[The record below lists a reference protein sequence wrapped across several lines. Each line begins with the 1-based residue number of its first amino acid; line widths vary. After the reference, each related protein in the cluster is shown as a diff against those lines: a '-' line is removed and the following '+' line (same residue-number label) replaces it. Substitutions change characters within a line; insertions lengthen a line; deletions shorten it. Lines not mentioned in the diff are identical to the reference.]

1 MPDAV
6 EQHRHRFTVPET
18 DAAVCAWVAA
28 QSNLSLSLRLVIREC
43 IQAHGYADVFAEAMD
58 AGAFAVPVPE
68 PPAQPAPKAP
78 VSRAQASAA
87 RQAMDSG
94 ADRIARMQG
103 GAARSLSDM
112 LNG

>member
-43 IQAHGYADVFAEAMD
+43 IQAHGYDDIFAVAMD
-58 AGAFAVPVPE
+58 AGVFAVPVPE
-68 PPAQPAPKAP
+68 PPAQPAPKAH
-78 VSRAQASAA
+78 VSRAKAA
-87 RQAMDSG
+87 AALDAGS
-94 ADRIARMQG
+94 DRIARMQG
-103 GAARSLSDM
+103 AAARSLSDM

>member
-1 MPDAV
+1 MPDIAP
-6 EQHRHRFTVPET
+6 QHRHRFVVPET

-43 IQAHGYADVFAEAMD
+43 IQAHGYDDIFAAAMD

-68 PPAQPAPKAP
+68 PPVQSAPKAHAG
-78 VSRAQASAA
+78 RTKATAA
-87 RQAMDSG
+87 LDAG
-94 ADRIARMQG
+94 NDRIARMQG